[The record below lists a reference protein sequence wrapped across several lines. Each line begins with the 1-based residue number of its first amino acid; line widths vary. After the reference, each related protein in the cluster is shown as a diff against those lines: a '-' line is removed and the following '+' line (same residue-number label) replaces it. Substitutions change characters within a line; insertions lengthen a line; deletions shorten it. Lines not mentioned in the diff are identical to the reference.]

1 MIRCLGVEVTESGG
15 GGGEGGLGLS
25 LILQCCQHT
34 HLILETPEPGLQ
46 IRV

>member
-15 GGGEGGLGLS
+15 GGGGGLGLS
-25 LILQCCQHT
+25 LILQCCQLS
-34 HLILETPEPGLQ
+34 HLILETPDPGLQ

>member
-15 GGGEGGLGLS
+15 GEGGLGLS
-25 LILQCCQHT
+25 LQCCQLSR
-34 HLILETPEPGLQ
+34 LIWETPDPGLQ